1 MVIVYIG
8 IEKSSNPIP
17 VDYTEMNSAGKV
29 GEIFTAAGTAF
40 SKLGELTMQLHPPNE
55 STGGTKWTE
64 EEIDMLHSC
73 VSQFGEELSII
84 CDRIKSRT
92 TSQIRM
98 ALKKKQLE
106 EAGLPSSAPP
116 TSKAATTPANNA
128 KTKDSLGGLKKPE
141 PTLNMLNASDGE
153 METASVV

>member
-1 MVIVYIG
+1 
-8 IEKSSNPIP
+8 
-17 VDYTEMNSAGKV
+17 
-29 GEIFTAAGTAF
+29 
-40 SKLGELTMQLHPPNE
+40 
-55 STGGTKWTE
+55 
-64 EEIDMLHSC
+64 
-73 VSQFGEELSII
+73 
-84 CDRIKSRT
+84 
-92 TSQIRM
+92 M